1 MAWLLF
7 FALILDTVLGE
18 PEWLWSRVR
27 HPAVL
32 MGNFI
37 STCTKRLNSGANRKQ
52 KGIAVLLLGLSIA
65 MGLGFLLSLIGPIF
79 ETLIAA
85 SLLAHKSLV
94 QHVIAV
100 AKGLRLSL
108 TQGRNAISRI
118 VGRDTSQMN
127 IAQISR
133 AGIESGAENFS
144 DGVVAP
150 AFYFLIGGLPGMLLY
165 KFTNTADSMIGYKT
179 KELQEFGWAAARF
192 DDLLNFIPARLSAAI
207 ILLVSG
213 HWSGLSKL
221 SENAKTHASPNA
233 GWPEAAMAL
242 ALNVALAGPRSYH
255 GRLTDFAWIHPNGN
269 RHPDAYEIERSVDI
283 LWKSWAALLA
293 LVVIS
298 AILSTMVH

>member
-1 MAWLLF
+1 
-7 FALILDTVLGE
+7 
-18 PEWLWSRVR
+18 
-27 HPAVL
+27 
-32 MGNFI
+32 
-37 STCTKRLNSGANRKQ
+37 
-52 KGIAVLLLGLSIA
+52 
-65 MGLGFLLSLIGPIF
+65 
-79 ETLIAA
+79 
-85 SLLAHKSLV
+85 
-94 QHVIAV
+94 
-100 AKGLRLSL
+100 
-108 TQGRNAISRI
+108 
-118 VGRDTSQMN
+118 
-127 IAQISR
+127 
-133 AGIESGAENFS
+133 
-144 DGVVAP
+144 VVAP

-179 KELQEFGWAAARF
+179 KELQEFGWDAARF

-255 GRLTDFAWIHPNGN
+255 GRLTDFAWIHSSGN

-283 LWKSWAALLA
+283 LWKCWAALLA